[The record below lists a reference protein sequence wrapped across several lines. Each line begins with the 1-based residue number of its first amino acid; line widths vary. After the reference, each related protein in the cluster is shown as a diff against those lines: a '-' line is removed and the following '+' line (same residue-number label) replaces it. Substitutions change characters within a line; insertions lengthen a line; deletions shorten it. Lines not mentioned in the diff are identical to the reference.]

1 MFRAFNSF
9 LMPAK
14 TLLICNVAFFI
25 LSLILATIGYRSKG
39 KGKMLIS
46 IALFLFFAGLAT
58 TSFYLFIYVAKW
70 IAWAPLIPGL
80 LLLLILRKK

>member
-25 LSLILATIGYRSKG
+25 LSLILATIGYRS